1 MMSGAAVCA
10 STAEEL
16 FRARVLYFIA
26 ISFLN
31 TRVTIRDGDAACIMD
46 WRAEAT
52 RVPAQDLA
60 VAASQLLEGKQHADL
75 EHAVSGLGPHC
86 RAAFP
91 PRIRPIGLL

>member
-1 MMSGAAVCA
+1 M
-10 STAEEL
+10 
-16 FRARVLYFIA
+16 
-26 ISFLN
+26 
-31 TRVTIRDGDAACIMD
+31 TIRDGDAACIMD
-46 WRAEAT
+46 WSAEAP
-52 RVPAQDLA
+52 RVPAAPVQPGSISEEDLA